1 MAELFR
7 FAAFISYSSKDAA
20 FARRLHRALEGY
32 GIPASL
38 GKFDL
43 VGGGKA
49 NRIYPV
55 FRDREEL
62 AAGRLGERIEASL
75 NASAAMVV
83 VCSPSSA
90 ASEWVEKEIEYF
102 AGLGRSD
109 RIFAI
114 IADTAP
120 LADASGADATSSCFP
135 PAFRADALAD
145 ATALE
150 PLAADARKGKDG
162 FRGAWLKLVAGL
174 IGVSPGQ
181 IIDRDRRRRRRQRLL
196 AACVT
201 AGGVAVLA
209 TAAVAVDTQSMRSTF
224 ISRANVLTSQ
234 GRPLDAAAF
243 ALAGS
248 PAPGDVIAITPAG
261 ADEAVLRTGMLVRIA
276 DVLGQREI
284 DDFSEDGRFLET
296 EAQDG
301 TVLLRDLRSADPPI
315 TLGRVGA
322 IGPGGAALSFS
333 ADGRFMAVRA
343 PDGAVMLHDLHS
355 RGPPT
360 SLGDANAFYFS
371 DDGRYLLLKA
381 VGGVATLHALDSS
394 GPVVPLGSVD
404 TFAFSPDGRFL
415 ATRTAAGEGVLRDL
429 GSGAAPISLGKLDD
443 FAFSADGR
451 LLVVDAN
458 HAGALRDP
466 LGRGPALPL
475 GWLDDSGFAF
485 SANGRFLET
494 RGQDKVSRVRDLSA
508 GGAAVALGE
517 LREGGFAFSP
527 DSRFMVVVP
536 LQGPAR
542 LGQLGAGGR
551 SISLGQTDNDTDLPS
566 AGFSGDGRF
575 LLTIATDH
583 AASLRDLRS
592 GGPPVPIGPLRSGG
606 FELSTDG
613 RFLLTWSPD
622 DDGVLRDLSGPPPQ
636 PSGPSLRS
644 QACGVSGD
652 ALPPFPARTRASGD
666 LRGRPWNP
674 CDWRGLFAILPAREA
689 GDGWFEGVRQWTRL
703 LSIRY
708 FGGADWRCD
717 EGASQAPPQVRE
729 RRRGMC
735 LRGAQAATSAGAQ
748 HAG

>member
-20 FARRLHRALEGY
+20 FALRLHRALEGY

-75 NASAAMVV
+75 RASAAMVV

-90 ASEWVEKEIEYF
+90 ASEWVEKEIEFF
-102 AGLGRSD
+102 ATLGRSD

-120 LADASGADATSSCFP
+120 LADESGADATSRCFP
-135 PAFRADALAD
+135 PAFRANALAD

-162 FRGAWLKLVAGL
+162 FRGAWLKIVAGL

-196 AACVT
+196 AASVT
-201 AGGVAVLA
+201 AGSVAVLA
-209 TAAVAVDTQSMRSTF
+209 TAAFAVDTHSTRSSF
-224 ISRANVLTSQ
+224 ISRANSLTSQ

-248 PAPGDVIAITPAG
+248 PAPGDAIAITPAG
-261 ADEAVLRTGMLVRIA
+261 ADEAVRRTGMLVRIA
-276 DVLGQREI
+276 EVLGPREI
-284 DDFSEDGRFLET
+284 NEFSEDGRFLET
-296 EAQDG
+296 ETQDG
-301 TVLLRDLRSADPPI
+301 AVLLQDLRSSDPPI
-315 TLGRVGA
+315 KLGRVGA
-322 IGPGGAALSFS
+322 IGPGGNALKFS

-343 PDGAVMLHDLHS
+343 PDGAVVLHDLHG
-355 RGPPT
+355 RGPPI
-360 SLGDANAFYFS
+360 SLGGANAFYFS
-371 DDGRYLLLKA
+371 DDGRYLLLKSA
-381 VGGVATLHALDSS
+381 GGVATLRGLGASA
-394 GPVVPLGSVD
+394 PVVPLGPVD

-415 ATRTAAGEGVLRDL
+415 ATRTVAGEGVVRDIRA
-429 GSGAAPISLGKLDD
+429 GAAPIALGKVDD
-443 FAFSADGR
+443 FGFSADGR
-451 LLVVDAN
+451 LLVVDAS
-458 HAGALRDP
+458 HAGELRDP
-466 LGRGPALPL
+466 QGRGPALPL
-475 GWLDDSGFAF
+475 GWLDDGGFAF
-485 SANGRFLET
+485 SGNGRFLET
-494 RGQDKVSRVRDLSA
+494 RGQDKVSMLRDLAA
-508 GGAAVALGE
+508 GGGAVALGE

-527 DSRFMVVVP
+527 DSRFMVAVP
-536 LQGPAR
+536 MQGPAR
-542 LGQLGAGGR
+542 LVQLGARGR

-575 LLTIATDH
+575 LLTIAPDH

-592 GGPPVPIGPLRSGG
+592 GGSPVPIGPLRSGG
-606 FELSTDG
+606 FEFSTDG

-622 DDGVLRDLSGPPPQ
+622 DDGVLRDLSDPQ
-636 PSGPSLRS
+636 PSGASLRS
-644 QACGVSGD
+644 QACRVSGD
-652 ALPPFPARTRASGD
+652 ALPPFPARSRAGGD

-708 FGGADWRCD
+708 FGGNDWRCD

-729 RRRGMC
+729 RRRVMC
-735 LRGAQAATSAGAQ
+735 SRGAQMAAASAGVQ